1 MRSTSGIGEIRRL
14 GGECP
19 FRLRE
24 EKLIMSKNEEKST
37 QDASRKERLER
48 IKRLL
53 KERQEDAAKILKTW
67 ISSRDEDKKKP

>member
-1 MRSTSGIGEIRRL
+1 
-14 GGECP
+14 
-19 FRLRE
+19 
-24 EKLIMSKNEEKST
+24 MSKNEEKST
-37 QDASRKERLER
+37 QDASREERLER